1 MPGRAGSGVFLAAR
15 RACKEIVTETIRT
28 EELVLLLPPQDPL
41 ASQAQR
47 RPGSRYPWLD
57 LGWVKERPFILQKK
71 DQRTRQITDRLFHD
85 YAFTPNV
92 ILEIQNIDVSMA
104 LTAAGYGCSFTRDI
118 HAVELQAY
126 QPAPQCF
133 SVGRPAHADP
143 VCRGLPQGRV
153 PAGLCPGFH

>member
-1 MPGRAGSGVFLAAR
+1 MSMVSGT
-15 RACKEIVTETIRT
+15 CGCT
-28 EELVLLLPPQDPL
+28 
-41 ASQAQR
+41 
-47 RPGSRYPWLD
+47 WLD

-92 ILEIQNIDVSMA
+92 ILEIQNIDVSRA

-133 SVGRPAHADP
+133 SVGRQRTLTQYAAAY
-143 VCRGLPQGRV
+143 RKGAYLPDYARDFIELVRKQ
-153 PAGLCPGFH
+153 LNTSSSSSSSI